1 LKQKILI
8 IGVITHLILLI
19 LAVRYYQERTIFS
32 DIAFQT
38 FLMINEEGLQTMV
51 GRYISGVTHWL
62 PWVCIQ
68 FGLPLKVVLMNFS
81 LAFGLW
87 YAAAFVICT
96 QVLKQ
101 WKLGLVLLL
110 FSTLMVKDSF
120 YWITSEL
127 PQGMALLIICF
138 AWLLKK
144 GEFASFRWWDWV
156 IWPFLTVTLVYSHP
170 MLVFPFVFLGL
181 FFLIENKGN
190 RALQKLLLFTLGL
203 FLSIVFIKTK
213 ILPLNWYDAMS
224 MERSA
229 EIWARFP
236 HWFDLTSNHDF
247 LKWCLHDY
255 YWLPILLV
263 LNTYYYISKKS
274 WLKLLLML
282 GFTAFY
288 LLLVNVSFAKG
299 DLQFY
304 LEALYLPLVVM
315 LGLPFVWDVLPF
327 EAKPNW
333 AIGLLVVIM
342 ATSLVRINHAHKR
355 WTQRLD
361 WEQKI
366 LTDTQNLPNKKLI
379 LAEKDVPMQLLG
391 MSWGTSY
398 EFLLLSALQH
408 PDSTRL
414 IIVDEDPKR
423 FDKDANRGDIFIGE
437 FKNYEL
443 NGFDVRYF
451 RVGDRSGYI
460 KGYNNL
466 TK

>member
-1 LKQKILI
+1 VKLKILI
-8 IGVITHLILLI
+8 IGGITHFILLF
-19 LAVRYYQERTIFS
+19 LAVKYYQERTIFS

-38 FLMINEEGLQTMV
+38 FLMINEGGLQTMV
-51 GRYISGVTHWL
+51 GRYISGVTHCL
-62 PWVCIQ
+62 PWLSIQ
-68 FGLPLKVVLMNFS
+68 FGLPLKFVLMSFS
-81 LAFGLW
+81 VAFALW
-87 YAAAFVICT
+87 YAAAFLICT
-96 QVLKQ
+96 QFFKQ

-127 PQGMALLIICF
+127 PQGMALLFICY
-138 AWLLKK
+138 AWVLKK
-144 GEFASFRWWDWV
+144 GNFGLFRWYDWA
-156 IWPFLTVTLVYSHP
+156 IWLFLTVTIVYAHP
-170 MLVFPFVFLGL
+170 MLVFPFVYIGL
-181 FFLIENKGN
+181 FFYVENKEN
-190 RALQKLLLFTLGL
+190 HAFKKFLLSTLGL

-224 MERSA
+224 MERSG

-236 HWFDLTSNHDF
+236 HWIDLTSNRDF

-255 YWLPILLV
+255 YWLPILLL
-263 LNTYYYISKKS
+263 LNTIYYTSKKS

-327 EAKPNW
+327 ESKPNW
-333 AIGLLVVIM
+333 ALGLIALILM
-342 ATSLVRINHAHKR
+342 TSLVRINHSRKR

-361 WEQKI
+361 WEKKT
-366 LTDTQNLPNKKLI
+366 LLDTQNLPSKKLI
-379 LAEKDVPMQLLG
+379 LAEKDVPMPLLG
-391 MSWGTSY
+391 MSWGSSY
-398 EFLLLSALQH
+398 EFLLLSALDH

-414 IIVDEDPKR
+414 IIIDEDPKR
-423 FDKDANRGDIFIGE
+423 FEKDAQRGDIFLGE

-443 NGFDVRYF
+443 NGFDRRYF
-451 RVGDRSGYI
+451 RVGDRSGYLV
-460 KGYNNL
+460 KNKNY
-466 TK
+466 